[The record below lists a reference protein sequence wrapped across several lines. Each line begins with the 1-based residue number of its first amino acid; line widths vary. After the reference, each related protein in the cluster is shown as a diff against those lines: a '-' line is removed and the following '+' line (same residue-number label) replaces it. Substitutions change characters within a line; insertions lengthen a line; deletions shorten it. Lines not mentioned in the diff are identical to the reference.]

1 MLLEKEM
8 NIKNSFLGYIRYKRL
23 NWYGQVQRMHED
35 RLLEK
40 ISDGFHLEDEEREDL
55 EIRRCRKLQQEW
67 ERWELNNLEWV
78 DREGWRTVLRSDAL
92 YSDYDFPLV

>member
-1 MLLEKEM
+1 M
-8 NIKNSFLGYIRYKRL
+8 
-23 NWYGQVQRMHED
+23 
-35 RLLEK
+35 
-40 ISDGFHLEDEEREDL
+40 DEERQLEKFWNGVHLEEEEENEDL